1 MKDFNSSLV
10 LAVDEV
16 LDFIKRHIS
25 MEVIFLGK
33 AERDDVWDYPLDS
46 LKEAIINALVHRDY
60 FDSGNIQ
67 IRIFD
72 NRLEIWSPG
81 LLPKEIDIKNL
92 FKEHRS
98 IPRNKEI
105 VKIFHDIELIEGW
118 GSGFK
123 RMREECFKN
132 GNSEPEFSEKTGAFI
147 ITLRKRKKS
156 SEKSSEKILDI
167 IRNNLEISAKELSK
181 KLDISQR
188 AVEKNIAKLKQA
200 GSLKRIGSDKGGR
213 WLILFNY

>member
-105 VKIFHDIELIEGW
+105 VKIFHDTC
-118 GSGFK
+118 SH
-123 RMREECFKN
+123 
-132 GNSEPEFSEKTGAFI
+132 
-147 ITLRKRKKS
+147 
-156 SEKSSEKILDI
+156 
-167 IRNNLEISAKELSK
+167 NLAYLSPSPNPSP
-181 KLDISQR
+181 ISQAHGR
-188 AVEKNIAKLKQA
+188 GEIA
-200 GSLKRIGSDKGGR
+200 
-213 WLILFNY
+213 W